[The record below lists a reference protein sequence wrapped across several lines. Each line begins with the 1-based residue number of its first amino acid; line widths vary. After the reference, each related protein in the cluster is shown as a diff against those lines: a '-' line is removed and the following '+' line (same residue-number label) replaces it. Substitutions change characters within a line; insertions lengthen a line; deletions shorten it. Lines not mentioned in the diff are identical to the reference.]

1 MVMMMMMVMMIV
13 MMPLLVRRDV
23 EYDAWDLTS
32 GAERGVPRAP
42 FRATAPFRVHSLCCM
57 RACKWTKKNRPLFA
71 RFMTELVREAGQLL
85 SWPPTTQTGCNLG
98 KNLQN
103 ATIFQVLSSSALLFT
118 SARKRYEGN
127 KALIHKH
134 I

>member
-1 MVMMMMMVMMIV
+1 MM
-13 MMPLLVRRDV
+13 RDIG
-23 EYDAWDLTS
+23 S
-32 GAERGVPRAP
+32 GRGVPQAP

-71 RFMTELVREAGQLL
+71 RFMTELVREAAQLL
-85 SWPPTTQTGCNLG
+85 SWPPRTQTGCNLG

-103 ATIFQVLSSSALLFT
+103 ATIFQVLSSSALLFM

-127 KALIHKH
+127 IALVHKH
-134 I
+134 VKTPLI